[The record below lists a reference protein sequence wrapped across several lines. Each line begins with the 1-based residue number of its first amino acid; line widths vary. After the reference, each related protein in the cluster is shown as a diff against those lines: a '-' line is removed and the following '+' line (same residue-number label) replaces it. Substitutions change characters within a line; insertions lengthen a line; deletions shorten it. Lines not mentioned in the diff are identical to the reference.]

1 MNAPVVVFAYNRPEH
16 LKRTLHAL
24 ERTDGAEQSAL
35 YLFADGSKGE
45 KDREQVQAVRDYIK
59 EYEKQS
65 RFLEVYVEC
74 ATQNRG
80 LSEAVITGVSSVLKQ
95 HGCAIVVEDDLIVAR
110 DFLRYMNDALEHY
123 KENKR
128 AFMISG
134 WVPDIPDLNGLSTD
148 TFLWYRCN
156 SWGWAIWADRWET
169 IDWSVKDYQ
178 KFRFSPAMRRRMNR
192 GGADLSDMLDMYMQG
207 LNHSWAV
214 RLAYTESMQ
223 DKLTVFPVRSLVE
236 NGGMDGSGTNCHAIV
251 DDYSRTDATASVK
264 DQAVEI
270 KAAGVGGEHTEW
282 HAFEKELHFGETMP
296 AKHVSKVLYRAYSG
310 TRLHCLKWRIKSM
323 LNRLGIRRF

>member
-1 MNAPVVVFAYNRPEH
+1 MNAPVIVFAYNRPDH
-16 LKRTLHAL
+16 LKRTLYAL
-24 ERTDGAEQSAL
+24 ERADGAEQSVL

-65 RFLEVYVEC
+65 RFLEVHIEC
-74 ATQNRG
+74 AAKNHG

-95 HGCAIVVEDDLIVAR
+95 YGCAIVVEDDLSVAG
-110 DFLRYMNDALEHY
+110 DFLHYMNAALEHY

-128 AFMISG
+128 AFMVSG
-134 WVPDIPDLNGLSTD
+134 WVPDIPELNGLSTD

-156 SWGWAIWADRWET
+156 SWGWAIWADRWEK
-169 IDWSVKDYQ
+169 IDWSVKDYR

-192 GGADLSDMLDMYMQG
+192 GGADLADMLDMYMQG

-236 NGGMDGSGTNCHAIV
+236 NGGLDGSGTHCHAV
-251 DDYSRTDATASVK
+251 QTDDSQKAEIMTA
-264 DQAVEI
+264 QADKEQM
-270 KAAGVGGEHTEW
+270 KQCMLGE
-282 HAFEKELHFGETMP
+282 KVRFGEALP
-296 AKHVSKVLYRAYSG
+296 EKRVSKALYRSYSG
-310 TRLHCLKWRIKSM
+310 TRLHCLKWRIKSV
-323 LNRLGIRRF
+323 LNRLGIYKF